1 MVERSNDFDV
11 IVVGSGFGGSVAA
24 LRLSD
29 AGQSVLVL
37 ERGRRWRPG
46 EFPRDVS
53 DVNRLLW
60 RWPAHG
66 NARGLYD
73 VRFFSALAAAV
84 ASGVGG
90 GSLIYANI
98 HIRPDA
104 VIFEDPRWPDQITR
118 ATLDPYYDR
127 VRDML
132 GLAPLPPALWLPKR
146 DRFRAAATAI
156 GREVFDPDQAVSWTD
171 PETPGREPCQLVAE
185 CEFGCQH
192 GAKNT
197 LDLTYL
203 AKAERNGAK
212 VMPDMAVESVAP
224 ADSGYRVSVRETA
237 TGARMSLSARR
248 VVLSAGTLGTNE
260 ILLRSRAG
268 GALPRLS
275 ERLGIGYSGNGDFLG
290 SIANSEFD
298 LEPWNGPDVTSV
310 IRFFDAAPEFT
321 MAAPTFNRGV
331 MTFLARMGQRDPK
344 WLRWAN
350 SFLWRQL
357 PWLVPLVFRSGLLN
371 RARGAAPPDD
381 YAARRLTNL
390 FAIGRDNANGTI
402 RLRNERLDIDWKYA
416 DENGALVERMQQAM
430 QSIARAYGGSYAPLV
445 TWQLFRRIIT
455 VHSLGGCHLSESP
468 DRGVVSPAGEVH
480 GYPDLFVA
488 DGSVIPTSIGFH
500 PCMTIAAVAERIADG
515 ISQRSKR

>member
-29 AGQSVLVL
+29 AGQSALVL

-46 EFPRDVS
+46 VFPRDVS

-224 ADSGYRVSVRETA
+224 ADGGYRVSVRETA

-248 VVLSAGTLGTNE
+248 VLLSAGALGT
-260 ILLRSRAG
+260 
-268 GALPRLS
+268 
-275 ERLGIGYSGNGDFLG
+275 
-290 SIANSEFD
+290 
-298 LEPWNGPDVTSV
+298 
-310 IRFFDAAPEFT
+310 
-321 MAAPTFNRGV
+321 
-331 MTFLARMGQRDPK
+331 
-344 WLRWAN
+344 
-350 SFLWRQL
+350 
-357 PWLVPLVFRSGLLN
+357 RSG
-371 RARGAAPPDD
+371 
-381 YAARRLTNL
+381 
-390 FAIGRDNANGTI
+390 
-402 RLRNERLDIDWKYA
+402 
-416 DENGALVERMQQAM
+416 
-430 QSIARAYGGSYAPLV
+430 
-445 TWQLFRRIIT
+445 
-455 VHSLGGCHLSESP
+455 
-468 DRGVVSPAGEVH
+468 
-480 GYPDLFVA
+480 
-488 DGSVIPTSIGFH
+488 
-500 PCMTIAAVAERIADG
+500 
-515 ISQRSKR
+515 